1 MASKILIVDDER
13 EWLDI
18 LGLLFS
24 RKGHEVSTAASG
36 EAGWA
41 AISETVFDLVICDL
55 ALPDISG
62 IELLR
67 RVRTGEKNLPFI
79 IMTGVGSIETAV
91 TAVQMGA
98 YHYICKPFKSQDLEI
113 LANRALEHGQL
124 HRKLDFCTQRRK
136 ADDCSPMILGSY
148 RPVQELMAT
157 IDKISD
163 SDVPVLI
170 QGETGTG
177 KSLLAKIIHES
188 SSRSSQA
195 MLTIDCGALPE
206 NLLESELF
214 GHVKGAFTGA
224 VSARRGLLEEA
235 QGGTV
240 FLDEIGEMTP
250 AMQVK
255 LLRAI
260 QELEVRPVG
269 SNKSVPINVRF
280 ITASNRDLQKE
291 VEAGTFRE
299 DLYYRLAVIP
309 LRLPSLRERRD
320 DIILFVGHFVQK
332 FNHRYNKKIV
342 AVSPAV
348 LQALVEQPWKGNIRE
363 LENVIERAVLLAE
376 GGSISMENLG
386 LRIPH
391 AQTGE
396 KEQVANPV
404 SLHQVVV
411 DAEKRAIQQS
421 LAITGGNR
429 SKAANILGI
438 GRRTLYDKIT
448 EYNL

>member
-1 MASKILIVDDER
+1 MASKILIVDDEQ

-24 RKGHEVSTAASG
+24 RKGYEVYTEASG

-41 AISETVFDLVICDL
+41 AISETMFDLVICDL

-62 IELLR
+62 IELLK
-67 RVRTGEKNLPFI
+67 RVRTSDKNLPFI

-91 TAVQMGA
+91 AAVQMGA
-98 YHYICKPFKSQDLEI
+98 YHYITKPFKSQDLEI
-113 LANRALEHGQL
+113 LASRALEHGQL
-124 HRKLDFCTQRRK
+124 HRKLDSCNKPREE
-136 ADDCSPMILGSY
+136 DDCPPMILGAY
-148 RPVQELMAT
+148 RAVQELMVT

-188 SSRSSQA
+188 SSRSGRA
-195 MLTIDCGALPE
+195 LLTVDCGALPE

-224 VSARRGLLEEA
+224 VSARRGLFEEA

-240 FLDEIGEMTP
+240 FLDEIGELTP

-260 QELEVRPVG
+260 QELEIKPVG
-269 SNKSVPINVRF
+269 SNKQVPINVRF
-280 ITASNRDLQKE
+280 ITASNKDLQKE
-291 VEAGTFRE
+291 VEAGAFRE

-309 LRLPSLRERRD
+309 LHLPPLRERRD

-332 FNHRYNKKIV
+332 FNQRYNKKIV
-342 AVSPAV
+342 AVSPSV
-348 LQALVEQPWKGNIRE
+348 LQVLLEQPWKGNIRE

-376 GGSISMENLG
+376 ERSISMENLG
-386 LRIPH
+386 LRIPCVPP
-391 AQTGE
+391 GE
-396 KEQVANPV
+396 KEQAVNPV
-404 SLHQVVV
+404 SLRQAVV
-411 DAEKRAIQQS
+411 DAEKRAIQQA
-421 LAITGGNR
+421 LAITNGNR

-438 GRRTLYDKIT
+438 GRRTIYDKIT
-448 EYNL
+448 EYSL